1 MGQRPEFMLQSTI
14 FRSWKIGKRIQKI
27 TVEVISGSIFAIFF
41 LSEEMVVHV
50 CPKKVFNN

>member
-14 FRSWKIGKRIQKI
+14 FRSWKIGKRIPKI
-27 TVEVISGSIFAIFF
+27 TVEVISGSIFAVFF